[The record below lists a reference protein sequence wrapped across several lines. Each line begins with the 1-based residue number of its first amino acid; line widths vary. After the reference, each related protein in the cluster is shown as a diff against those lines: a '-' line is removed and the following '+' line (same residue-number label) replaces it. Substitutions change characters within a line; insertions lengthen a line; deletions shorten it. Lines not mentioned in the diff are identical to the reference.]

1 MAIGWD
7 KVMDIIMAGIGA
19 GSLFGG
25 GSGQERATYEGER
38 RGDLSL
44 DPRDLLGMGV
54 TSIGR
59 MGDDLYDRFAE
70 GAYLPGA
77 FAQSPPTFTG
87 GGLPMPIGVTG
98 RDLQE
103 ARPDQQTPH
112 LRSGGGVTRRDPFQ
126 GVGNMMS
133 GNPQTGGW
141 PDTSGGGPAP
151 DPSTNSRLPDQE
163 QPGGEKYDPFSD
175 AYAAIDLLNAGSK
188 RSR

>member
-1 MAIGWD
+1 MGASLDQIL
-7 KVMDIIMAGIGA
+7 KIIMAGIGGA
-19 GSLFGG
+19 SLFGG
-25 GSGQERATYEGER
+25 GSGQERGTFEGER

-103 ARPDQQTPH
+103 APADKQATH
-112 LRSGGGVTRRDPFQ
+112 LRSGGGITRRDPFQ
-126 GVGNMMS
+126 GSGNMMS

-141 PDTSGGGPAP
+141 PL
-151 DPSTNSRLPDQE
+151 DPSARPEPTTDPRPPDQE
-163 QPGGEKYDPFSD
+163 QPGGERYDPFSD
-175 AYAAIDLLNAGSK
+175 AYAAIDLLSEGARRN
-188 RSR
+188 R